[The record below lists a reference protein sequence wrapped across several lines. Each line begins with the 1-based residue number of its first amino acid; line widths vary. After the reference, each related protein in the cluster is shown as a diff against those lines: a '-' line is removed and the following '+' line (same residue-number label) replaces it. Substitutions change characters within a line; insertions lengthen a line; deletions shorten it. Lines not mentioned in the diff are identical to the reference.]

1 MEHLTIDE
9 IEHVDHPA
17 QVNTVRKPV
26 SKALGTTDF
35 AMVYNELAPGEAF
48 SGTLHTHYDVE
59 EVFYI
64 VEGTATFEVGKDR
77 TRVTVSAGE
86 LIRFAPGEVQH
97 GFNDTDERVVGFI
110 FSAPGAEH
118 DWAQVEFPFIE
129 CRDCG
134 EETDHDI
141 EPVEPGSWQADTVDL
156 RMICR
161 ECGNSWTTAELT
173 E

>member
-1 MEHLTIDE
+1 MEHLAIDE

-17 QVNTVRKPV
+17 HVNTLRKPV
-26 SKALGTTDF
+26 SNALDTTGF
-35 AMVYNELAPGEAF
+35 AMVYHELAPGEAF
-48 SGTLHTHYDVE
+48 SGALHTHHDVE

-77 TRVTVSAGE
+77 TRVTVSEGE
-86 LIRFAPGEVQH
+86 LIRFGPGEFQH
-97 GFNDTDERVVGFI
+97 GFNDTDDRVVGFV

-118 DWAQVEFPFIE
+118 DWAQVEFPAFE

-134 EETDHDI
+134 EETSHGI
-141 EPVEPGSWQADTVDL
+141 EPVESRSWQAETVDL
-156 RMICR
+156 RMTCR
-161 ECGNSWTTAELT
+161 ECGNAWTTAELT